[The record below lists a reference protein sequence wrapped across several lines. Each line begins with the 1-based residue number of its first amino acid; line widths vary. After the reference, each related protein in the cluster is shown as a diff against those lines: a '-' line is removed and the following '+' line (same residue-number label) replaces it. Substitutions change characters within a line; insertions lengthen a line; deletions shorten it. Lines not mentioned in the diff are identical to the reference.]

1 MRDRRLDF
9 TVNPN
14 EFAGLQEFVET
25 IHEAG
30 MRFVP
35 ILDPAISSGEPSGSY
50 PAFDNGDELEV
61 WVRNS
66 SGQPLVGQ
74 VWPDDP
80 TYFPDFSNPV
90 TQEWWVDQIVT
101 FYDKLNFDGIWI
113 DMNEP
118 ANFVDGCANNSLN
131 YPPYKPHTDGPDLL
145 QKTICLDAEQ
155 FWGSHYDT
163 HSMYGW
169 SETEPTLRGAR
180 LATGQR
186 SLVLSRST
194 FVGSGRW
201 TSHWLGDNWSEWDNL
216 HFSIIGMMQFNQF
229 GIPLVGAD
237 ICGFI
242 CNATEELCARWH

>member
-1 MRDRRLDF
+1 MRVAWQRTRYAGIPFDAQWGDIDYMDRRLDF

-35 ILDPAISSGEPSGSY
+35 LLDPAMC
-50 PAFDNGDELEV
+50 
-61 WVRNS
+61 
-66 SGQPLVGQ
+66 

-80 TYFPDFSNPV
+80 TYFPDFSKHV

-101 FYDKLNFDGIWI
+101 FYYKLNFDGILI

-201 TSHWLGDNWSEWDNL
+201 TAHWLGDNWSEWDNL

>member
-1 MRDRRLDF
+1 MRAAWQRTRDAGIPFDAQWGDIDYMDRRLDF

-35 ILDPAISSGEPSGSY
+35 LLDPAMC
-50 PAFDNGDELEV
+50 
-61 WVRNS
+61 
-66 SGQPLVGQ
+66 

-80 TYFPDFSNPV
+80 TYFPDF
-90 TQEWWVDQIVT
+90 T
-101 FYDKLNFDGIWI
+101 FYYKLNFDGILI

-163 HSMYGW
+163 QHVRM
-169 SETEPTLRGAR
+169 
-180 LATGQR
+180 
-186 SLVLSRST
+186 V
-194 FVGSGRW
+194 
-201 TSHWLGDNWSEWDNL
+201 
-216 HFSIIGMMQFNQF
+216 
-229 GIPLVGAD
+229 
-237 ICGFI
+237 
-242 CNATEELCARWH
+242 